1 MCAPLRNAG
10 IAFQTIAAAAALALL
25 PSGCDEPESNAKA
38 QALQV
43 EEVAA
48 YWAVRGKD
56 REGTNYIHPVVRFR
70 IKNGFPEEVSYVQA
84 MAVFK
89 RETFPDEPWGSD
101 YLYSI
106 SERPIPSGGASEFL
120 TLRSDT
126 NFVSK
131 DSPETMFQNE
141 KWEQV
146 LVEIFLRV
154 GPSSW
159 TKALAMEVPK
169 RIGAPGL
176 EKFLGP
182 AVEPSPPDR

>member
-1 MCAPLRNAG
+1 M
-10 IAFQTIAAAAALALL
+10 
-25 PSGCDEPESNAKA
+25 A
-38 QALQV
+38 QALKL
-43 EEVAA
+43 EDVAA

-56 REGTNYIHPVVRFR
+56 QEQNNYIHPVVRFR
-70 IKNGFPEEVSYVQA
+70 IKNSFPEEVGYVQA

-101 YLYSI
+101 FLYSI
-106 SERPIPSGGASEFL
+106 SEKPIPSGGASEFL

-126 NFVSK
+126 NFISK
-131 DSPETMFQNE
+131 DSPDEMFQNA

-154 GPSSW
+154 GPSAW
-159 TKALAMEVPK
+159 TKALALEVPK
-169 RIGAPGL
+169 HIGAPGL

-182 AVEPSPPDR
+182 SVEPSAPAR